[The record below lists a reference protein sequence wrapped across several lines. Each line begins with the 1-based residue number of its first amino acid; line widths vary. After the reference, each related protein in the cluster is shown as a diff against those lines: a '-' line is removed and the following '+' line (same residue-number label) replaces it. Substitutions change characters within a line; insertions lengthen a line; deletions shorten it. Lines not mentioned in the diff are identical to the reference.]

1 MATKKPNILYIMADQ
16 MAAPLLSLHD
26 KTSPIKT
33 PNLDRLA
40 EGGVVFDSAYCN
52 SPLCAPSRFVMV
64 SGQLPSKIGAY
75 DNAADLP
82 ADTPTYAHYLR
93 REGYHTALA
102 GKMHFCGPD
111 QLHGYEQRL
120 TSDIYPG
127 DYGWSVNWDEP
138 DIRLDYYHNMSSV
151 MEAGPVVRTNQL
163 DFDEE
168 VIYKSQQYLY
178 DHVRQRTDQ
187 PFCLTVSMTHPHD
200 PYAMT
205 REFWDMY
212 EDVDIPLPKNGPIPH
227 EEQDPHSQRLLKC
240 IDLWGKEMPEDR
252 IRAARRAYYAAC
264 TYVDTNI
271 GKLLKVLQN
280 TGLDENTIIC
290 FTGDHGDMLGER
302 GLWYKMNW
310 FENSARVPMLF
321 YAPKQFGAKRVSEN
335 VSTMDLLPTFAD
347 LAGAPLVKEL
357 PLDGVSLA
365 PYITG
370 AKGPKTDTVYGEYM
384 GEGTQ
389 APLIMIRRGRY
400 KFIYS
405 TIDPPMLFDV
415 AADPYEKNNL
425 VAGLPIPS
433 IGQNRAPVSQLKPL
447 NPVAV
452 PATLPTP
459 SDTPHASPIPQRA
472 VDGSAS
478 FPFPTPTPPR
488 TPSPAKFP
496 ALPETGDPVKL
507 LAYFYEE
514 VTTRWDLEKV
524 RQDVLTSQRRR
535 RLVYSALIQ
544 GTPQVWDWEPRV
556 DPSTQYVRN
565 QGKGVLD
572 DVELI
577 SRWPRV
583 LQQAANE
590 SGIKV

>member
-1 MATKKPNILYIMADQ
+1 MANKKPNILYIMADQ

-26 KTSPIKT
+26 KNSPIKT

-40 EGGVVFDSAYCN
+40 SEGVVFDSAYCN

-138 DIRLDYYHNMSSV
+138 EIRLDYYHNMSSV
-151 MEAGPVVRTNQL
+151 LEAGPVVRTNQL

-168 VIYKSQQYLY
+168 VIYRSKQYLY
-178 DHVRQRTDQ
+178 DHVRHRTDQ

-205 REFWDMY
+205 KEFWDLY
-212 EDVDIPLPKNGPIPH
+212 EDVEIPLPKNGAIPH
-227 EEQDPHSQRLLKC
+227 DQQDPHSQRVLKC
-240 IDLWGKEMPEDR
+240 IDLFGKEMPDER

-271 GKLLKVLQN
+271 GKLLKVLQE
-280 TGLDENTIIC
+280 TGLDENTIIV

-302 GLWYKMNW
+302 GLWYKMTW

-321 YAPKQFGAKRVSEN
+321 HAPKRFSPKRISEN
-335 VSTMDLLPTFAD
+335 VSTMDLLPTFAG
-347 LAGAPLVKEL
+347 LAGAPLVPGL
-357 PLDGVSLA
+357 PLDGVSLV
-365 PYITG
+365 PYLTG
-370 AKGPKTDTVYGEYM
+370 EDGPRTDTVFGEYM

-389 APLIMIRRGRY
+389 APLVMIRQGQW

-405 TIDPPMLFDV
+405 PIDPPMLFDL
-415 AADPYEKNNL
+415 ANDPEEKINL
-425 VAGLPIPS
+425 AAGLPIPS
-433 IGQNRAPVSQLKPL
+433 IIKPTTATRKPS
-447 NPVAV
+447 NPLDV
-452 PATLPTP
+452 PAHLPTP
-459 SDTPHASPIPQRA
+459 EETPRASPIPRRA
-472 VDGSAS
+472 TDAPSHY
-478 FPFPTPTPPR
+478 PFPSPSPPR
-488 TPSPAKFP
+488 TPSPAKSASLPNTANP
-496 ALPETGDPVKL
+496 ASL
-507 LAYFYEE
+507 LAYFLHE
-514 VTTRWDLEKV
+514 THSRWDMNAIRE
-524 RQDVLTSQRRR
+524 DVIRSQRRR

-544 GTPQVWDWEPRV
+544 GTPTFWDFEPRV
-556 DPSTQYVRN
+556 DASKQYVRN

-583 LQQAANE
+583 LQQAATAK
-590 SGIKV
+590 GISV

>member
-1 MATKKPNILYIMADQ
+1 MSKPNIIYIMADQ
-16 MAAPLLSLHD
+16 MAAPMLSLHD
-26 KTSPIKT
+26 KESVIKT
-33 PNLDRLA
+33 PNLDKLA
-40 EGGVVFDSAYCN
+40 SEGVVFDSAYCN
-52 SPLCAPSRFVMV
+52 APLCAPSRFVMV

-111 QLHGYEQRL
+111 QLHGYEERL

-127 DYGWSVNWDEP
+127 DYGWSVNWDDPEV
-138 DIRLDYYHNMSSV
+138 RLDYYHNMSSV

-178 DHVRQRTDQ
+178 DHVRLRNDQ

-205 REFWDMY
+205 KEYWDMY
-212 EDVDIPLPKNGPIPH
+212 EDVDIPLPKSKAVPH
-227 EEQDPHSQRLLKC
+227 EQQDPHSQRVLKC
-240 IDLWGKEMPEDR
+240 IELWGKEISDER

-271 GKLLKVLQN
+271 GKLLKTLQD
-280 TGLDENTIIC
+280 TGLDEDTIIV

-302 GLWYKMNW
+302 GLWYKMTW

-321 YAPKQFGAKRVSEN
+321 HSPKRFSPKRVPEN
-335 VSTMDLLPTFAD
+335 VSTLDILPTFAS
-347 LAGAPLVKEL
+347 LAGAKLLGDL

-365 PYITG
+365 PYLTG
-370 AKGPKTDTVYGEYM
+370 EPGERTDTVYGEYM

-389 APLIMIRRGRY
+389 APLMMIRRNRW

-405 TIDPPMLFDV
+405 TIDPPILYDLV
-415 AADPYEKNNL
+415 SDPKETHNL
-425 VAGLPIPS
+425 VSGLAVPSWTAEVIKPANPAGLQAQELTPIDTPRTSPVPS
-433 IGQNRAPVSQLKPL
+433 TAYPFPPPCEIGQMKSS
-447 NPVAV
+447 
-452 PATLPTP
+452 TLP
-459 SDTPHASPIPQRA
+459 DTTEPVELLSWFMKEVNQRWNFEA
-472 VDGSAS
+472 IH
-478 FPFPTPTPPR
+478 
-488 TPSPAKFP
+488 
-496 ALPETGDPVKL
+496 
-507 LAYFYEE
+507 
-514 VTTRWDLEKV
+514 
-524 RQDVLTSQRRR
+524 QDVLRSQRRR
-535 RLVYSALIQ
+535 RLVYSALIK
-544 GTPQVWDWEPRV
+544 GKIAGWDWEPRV

-565 QGKGVLD
+565 HGKGILD
-572 DVELI
+572 DVEIL

-583 LQQAANE
+583 LKEAAIE
-590 SGIKV
+590 HGMGV

>member
-1 MATKKPNILYIMADQ
+1 MAHKKPNILFIMADQ

-26 KTSPIKT
+26 KDSPIKT

-40 EGGVVFDSAYCN
+40 AG
-52 SPLCAPSRFVMV
+52 
-64 SGQLPSKIGAY
+64 
-75 DNAADLP
+75 

-138 DIRLDYYHNMSSV
+138 HNMASV
-151 MEAGPVVRTNQL
+151 MDAGPVVRTNQL

-205 REFWDMY
+205 KGFWDMY
-212 EDVDIPLPKNGPIPH
+212 EDVDIPLPKNGNVPDH
-227 EEQDPHSQRLLKC
+227 QQDPHSQRVLKC
-240 IDLWGKEMPEDR
+240 IDLWGKKMPEDR
-252 IRAARRAYYAAC
+252 IRAARRSYYAAC
-264 TYVDTNI
+264 TYVDTDI
-271 GKLLKVLQN
+271 GKLLKALEN
-280 TGLDENTIIC
+280 TGLIENTIIC

-302 GLWYKMNW
+302 GLWYKMTW

-321 YAPKQFGAKRVSEN
+321 YAPKLFEPKRIMEN
-335 VSTMDLLPTFAD
+335 VSTMDMLPTFVD
-347 LAGAPLVKEL
+347 LVGAPLIKEL
-357 PLDGVSLA
+357 PLDGVSLM
-365 PYITG
+365 PYLTG
-370 AKGPKTDTVYGEYM
+370 GDGPRTDTVYGEYM

-389 APLIMIRRGRY
+389 APVIMIRRGCW

-405 TIDPPMLFDV
+405 TIDPPMLFNV
-415 AADPYEKNNL
+415 AADPGEKVNL
-425 VAGLPIPS
+425 AAGLFTPS
-433 IGQNRAPVSQLKPL
+433 TTRPPL
-447 NPVAV
+447 AVKSATPLAV
-452 PATLPTP
+452 PASLPTP
-459 SDTPHASPIPQRA
+459 GETPRVSPIPQRVGENA
-472 VDGSAS
+472 GC
-478 FPFPTPTPPR
+478 PFSTPTPPR
-488 TPSPAKFP
+488 TPSPAEFQR
-496 ALPETGDPVKL
+496 LPDTTDPVKM
-507 LAYFYEE
+507 LAYFTEE
-514 VTTRWDLEKV
+514 VHAHWDLEKI

-535 RLVYSALIQ
+535 RLVYSALIE
-544 GTPQVWDWEPRV
+544 GTPRNWDWEPYV

-565 QGKGVLD
+565 QGKGILHN
-572 DVELI
+572 VELI

-590 SGIKV
+590 HGLTVQT